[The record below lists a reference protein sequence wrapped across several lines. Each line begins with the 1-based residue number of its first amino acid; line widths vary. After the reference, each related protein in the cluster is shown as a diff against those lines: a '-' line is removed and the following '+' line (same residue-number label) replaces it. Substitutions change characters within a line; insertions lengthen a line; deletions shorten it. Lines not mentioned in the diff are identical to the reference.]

1 MTAIILTYCSATHE
15 KLKDIFIELVSLVS
29 SAHTQRPAV
38 SVHVWTAAEQTFVLH
53 EANILNEKFLQA
65 ITHVVGA
72 RIDQEQKI
80 LQTHLEKKEKT
91 IIDTVTGSI
100 KEI

>member
-1 MTAIILTYCSATHE
+1 
-15 KLKDIFIELVSLVS
+15 
-29 SAHTQRPAV
+29 
-38 SVHVWTAAEQTFVLH
+38 LH